1 MGTNIAKQYSLAK
14 ASCQKWLENGS
25 DPNDNEHELP
35 ILKYNANQ
43 DELVEQK
50 GEIPKEE
57 EKKTT
62 LEEEKKPKTP
72 S

>member
-1 MGTNIAKQYSLAK
+1 MKV
-14 ASCQKWLENGS
+14 SCKKWPENGS
-25 DPNDNEHELP
+25 DPNVNKHESS

-50 GEIPKEE
+50 GETPKEE
-57 EKKTT
+57 EEKIA